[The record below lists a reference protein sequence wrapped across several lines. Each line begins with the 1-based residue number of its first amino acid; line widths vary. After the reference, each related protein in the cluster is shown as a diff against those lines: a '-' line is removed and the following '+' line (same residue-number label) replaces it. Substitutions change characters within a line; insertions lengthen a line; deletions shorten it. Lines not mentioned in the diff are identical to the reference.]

1 MSGLMLTEEALEQY
15 IEGHISPEPE
25 HLQRLYRH
33 TWLHH
38 LYPRMCSGHLQG
50 RILKMLTEMIAPRR
64 VLELGTF
71 TGYSALC
78 IAEGLPSGATLDTV
92 EIDDEMEDELRE
104 RFAPFPAITLHIGDA
119 AEVVE
124 RLGGEWDMVFLD
136 ADKRRYPEFLSLL
149 KPRMSPGGYILAD
162 NTLWSGQV
170 IDKDAARD
178 PQLRGIMQFNQ
189 LVAAD
194 PELESVIFPLRDGLS
209 LIKRL

>member
-1 MSGLMLTEEALEQY
+1 MSGLMLTEDALEQY

-50 RILKMLTEMIAPRR
+50 RILKMLTEMIAPHR

-124 RLGGEWDMVFLD
+124 LLGGEWDMVFLD

-149 KPRMSPGGYILAD
+149 KPRMSRGGYILAD

-170 IDKDAARD
+170 IDKDAVRD